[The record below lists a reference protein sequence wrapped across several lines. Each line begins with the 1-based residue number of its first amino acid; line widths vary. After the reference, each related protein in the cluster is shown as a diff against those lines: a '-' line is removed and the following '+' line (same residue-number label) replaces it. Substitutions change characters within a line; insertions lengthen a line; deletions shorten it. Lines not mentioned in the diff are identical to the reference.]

1 MDTLRGIPGWD
12 KVDRLAAELVSQHAS
27 GYSVPTPEVDRIV
40 KLWNDLEEYDKR
52 PLTYKSVVRRPS
64 SGRFARSKHRSEHVG
79 VEAVG
84 R

>member
-40 KLWNDLEEYDKR
+40 KLWNDLEE
-52 PLTYKSVVRRPS
+52 
-64 SGRFARSKHRSEHVG
+64 
-79 VEAVG
+79 
-84 R
+84 